1 MPKHIMDGHY
11 DDLMNLTELLK
22 RLVDSY
28 RLLIGGVAELNTVY
42 HRKKSGVEDG
52 LDRVEAL
59 GDIIDHVIKIL
70 DVHAEKYLEFIE
82 VKGKTVSEKYEKK
95 YMVTEINNMIQ
106 TEIQN
111 ELNFQNNPPYQRPTE
126 E

>member
-1 MPKHIMDGHY
+1 MGNHIMDLQY
-11 DDLMNLTELLK
+11 NDLMNLTELLK

-59 GDIIDHVIKIL
+59 GEIIDRVIKII
-70 DVHAEKYLEFIE
+70 DSHGEKYLEFIE
-82 VKGKTVSEKYEKK
+82 VKGKTVSEKYEKQ
-95 YMVTEINNMIQ
+95 YMVTDIKNMIQ
-106 TEIQN
+106 TEIQH
-111 ELNFQNNPPYQRPTE
+111 ELNFQNDPSKRPD
-126 E
+126 

>member
-1 MPKHIMDGHY
+1 MSKHIMDVHY

-70 DVHAEKYLEFIE
+70 DLHAEKYLEFIE

-95 YMVTEINNMIQ
+95 YMVTDINNMIQ
-106 TEIQN
+106 TEIQH
-111 ELNFQNNPPYQRPTE
+111 ELNFQNNPPNQRPTE

>member
-1 MPKHIMDGHY
+1 MSKHIMDVHY

-70 DVHAEKYLEFIE
+70 DMHGEKYLEFIA

-95 YMVTEINNMIQ
+95 YMVTDINNMIQ
-106 TEIQN
+106 TEIQH
-111 ELNFQNNPPYQRPTE
+111 ELNFQNNPPNQRPTE